1 MRVVV
6 FISVWLTGVL
16 LMILILHNILAP
28 WKYIL
33 IGSSLGIIYAVVGD
47 YFFYRC
53 KIENTKDIE
62 DPPIDN
68 TNEVD

>member
-1 MRVVV
+1 
-6 FISVWLTGVL
+6 
-16 LMILILHNILAP
+16 MILILHNILAP